1 MTKKEVLLW
10 NSKYIVLAAAHL
22 TAESCEF
29 AQRYDE
35 IVKYI
40 AEAIVGGDHGALP
53 VMSHPRN
60 RVSHW
65 KARQP
70 FQVPEEAYLGFFPNQ
85 FQEET
90 FYS

>member
-1 MTKKEVLLW
+1 MTKREVLLW
-10 NSKYIVLAAAHL
+10 NSKYIVLATAHL

-60 RVSHW
+60 TVSHW